1 LILLTDTL
9 MTDRRL
15 VDAMRLLVTA
25 TNRLQ
30 HVEGLERR
38 DLGLLEQVSS
48 EQRAAA
54 AALQE
59 ALLER
64 GWRRPGQ

>member
-1 LILLTDTL
+1 MLVTDIL

-15 VDAMRLLVTA
+15 VETMRILVTA

-30 HVEGLERR
+30 HVEGQDGR
-38 DLGLLEQVSS
+38 DLGLLEQVSA

-54 AALQE
+54 AAFQD